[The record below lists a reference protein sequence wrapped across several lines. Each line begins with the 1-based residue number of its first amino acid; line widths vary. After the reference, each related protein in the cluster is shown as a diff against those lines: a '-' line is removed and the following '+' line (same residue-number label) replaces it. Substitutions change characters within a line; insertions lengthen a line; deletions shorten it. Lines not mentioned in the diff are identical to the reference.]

1 MATSEYYKQSV
12 TAVLRHFDV
21 DETVGLSAMEV
32 SQRVGQYGPN
42 RLAAPSR
49 PSLLV
54 SFLGQFQDFMVMV
67 LLGATLISALLGE
80 TVDALAIMAIVL
92 CNAFLG
98 FVQEYKAERSLEAL
112 QDLAA
117 PTCVVLREGRET
129 VVEANALVPGDIVF
143 LLGGQRVPAD
153 GRLVDANLLTIE
165 EAALTGESHHV
176 KKTADFVASRS
187 LPMGDRGNCVFMG
200 TTVTNGNGRFVVTAT
215 GMDTEIG
222 KIADMIQAV
231 PLETTPLQRRLQQLG
246 QWLVVSCLMVVFLVF
261 VAGVFRGFPVY
272 RMFLTGVSLA
282 VAAIPEGLPAVVT
295 IALAIGVQRMSR
307 RNAIVRHLPAVETLG
322 CATVICSDKT
332 GTLTQNVMTIRQ
344 IHMASGEYE
353 VSGAGY
359 SSYGEISPKDGTAD
373 PRGAWGRTSLVATSP
388 MTRQGDLQRILL
400 AGALCNNARIYPA
413 QGPEGGIRGI
423 WRKIR
428 RGNTSS
434 ASNTDLSLVGDP
446 TEGALLVAAAKLGIY
461 REELEQSHTFVAE
474 LPFDS
479 RRKRMT
485 VITSSAREGTVAWV
499 KGAPD
504 VILGLCTHFLKD
516 GEVLP
521 LSVRDKQAIRSQYE
535 NMSSSALRVLAVAC
549 RQYKALSRES
559 RRRLQEGEVE
569 RELIFLGLVGMIDPP
584 RPEAV
589 KAIAS
594 ARRAGIRTIMVTGD
608 HANTAV
614 AIARELGLLVRSGKA
629 LTGADLDQMDDGQ
642 LAHAVSWV
650 DVFARVQPE
659 HKVRI
664 VRALQANGEIVGMT
678 GDGVNDGP
686 AVKEADIGIAMGKT
700 GTDVTKEASD
710 IVLADDNFATIIAA
724 IEEGRIIYDNIRKF
738 IRYLLGCN
746 VGEVLTM
753 LLAAL
758 IGLPLPLLPIQI
770 LWMNLVT
777 DGLPAIALSVDPGDQ
792 DIMERPPRPP
802 KEGIFARGL
811 HVRIA
816 AQGTLI
822 GMCTLLVFILE
833 LFWGTGSLDSARTMA
848 FTTLVLSQLLFVF
861 QCRSEEHRV
870 WEVGIFGNPWL
881 MGAVC
886 LSIAMHMGVV
896 YIPIIQPIF
905 KTVALSWGQWAVV
918 AFFSGWCA
926 IFADVVVYVARRA
939 RRRLAWIRV

>member
-1 MATSEYYKQSV
+1 MTASEYHRQSV
-12 TAVLRHFDV
+12 ATVLRQLNV
-21 DETVGLSAMEV
+21 DQSMGLSVPEV
-32 SQRVGQYGPN
+32 SIRAKQYGVN
-42 RLAAPSR
+42 RLAELSR

-54 SFLGQFQDFMVMV
+54 SFLRQFQDFMVMV

-80 TVDALAIMAIVL
+80 TVDALAILAIVL
-92 CNAFLG
+92 CNALLG
-98 FVQEYKAERSLEAL
+98 FIQEYKAERSLEAL

-117 PTCVVLREGRET
+117 PTCVVLRDGREAMM
-129 VVEANALVPGDIVF
+129 EAATLVPGDIVF
-143 LLGGQRVPAD
+143 LSGGQRVPAD
-153 GRLVDANLLTIE
+153 GRLLDANLLEIE
-165 EAALTGESHHV
+165 EAALTGESHPV
-176 KKTADFVASRS
+176 EKAADFVAAHS
-187 LPMGDRGNCVFMG
+187 LPLGDRQNSVFMG
-200 TTVTNGNGRFVVTAT
+200 TTVTKGNGRFVVTAT

-222 KIADMIQAV
+222 KIAGMIHAA

-246 QWLVVSCLMVVFLVF
+246 QWLVASCLMVVFVVF
-261 VAGVFRGFPVY
+261 VAGVLRGFPVY

-332 GTLTQNVMTIRQ
+332 GTLTQNVMTVREIRVADGVYQ
-344 IHMASGEYE
+344 
-353 VSGAGY
+353 VSGTGY
-359 SSYGEISPKDGTAD
+359 SSHGEILTTDH
-373 PRGAWGRTSLVATSP
+373 GRNLGF
-388 MTRQGDLQRILL
+388 RGDLKRVLM

-413 QGPEGGIRGI
+413 TEAGSSLKGI
-423 WRKIR
+423 WRKLR
-428 RGNTSS
+428 KDSVWQQPS
-434 ASNTDLSLVGDP
+434 VQLSLVGDP
-446 TEGALLVAAAKLGIY
+446 TEGALLVAAAKADIY
-461 REELEQSHTFVAE
+461 RENLESTHRFVAE

-479 RRKRMT
+479 SRKRMT
-485 VITSSAREGTVAWV
+485 VITNSASEGTMAWT

-504 VILGLCTHFLKD
+504 VILELCTHILTD
-516 GEVLP
+516 GVALP
-521 LSVRDKQAIRSQYE
+521 LSTREKQSIRNQYE
-535 NMSSSALRVLAVAC
+535 IMSSRALRVLALAQ
-549 RQYKALSRES
+549 RQYRALSKDS
-559 RRRLQEGEVE
+559 RRRLREGEVE
-569 RELIFLGLVGMIDPP
+569 RELTFLGLVGIIDPP
-584 RPEAV
+584 RPEVV

-608 HANTAV
+608 HANTAL

-629 LTGADLDQMDDGQ
+629 LTGADLDRMDDGQ
-642 LAHAVSWV
+642 LEDAVTKV

-664 VRALQANGEIVGMT
+664 VRALQSNGEIVGMT

-686 AVKEADIGIAMGKT
+686 AVKEADIGIAMGRT

-710 IVLADDNFATIIAA
+710 IVLADDNFASIVAA

-753 LLAAL
+753 FLATL

-777 DGLPAIALSVDPGDQ
+777 DGLPAIALSVDPGDL
-792 DIMERPPRPP
+792 DIMERQPRSPR
-802 KEGIFARGL
+802 EGIFARGL
-811 HVRIA
+811 HLRIA
-816 AQGTLI
+816 AQGALI
-822 GMCTLLVFILE
+822 GMCTLLVFALE
-833 LFWGTGSLDSARTMA
+833 LLWGSGTLDSARTMA

-870 WEVGIFGNPWL
+870 WEMGIFDNLWL
-881 MGAVC
+881 VGAVC
-886 LSIAMHMGVV
+886 FSIAMHLGVIYV
-896 YIPIIQPIF
+896 PAMQPIF

-926 IFADVVVYVARRA
+926 VFADVVLHVARRA